1 MITTIE
7 VIYERGLLRPLQ
19 LLALTEGAKV
29 EVTLRAP
36 DTDKLAAMREAMND
50 PLFLTDLREVAED
63 FRFVDA
69 EAEARDESRAK
80 NL

>member
-1 MITTIE
+1 MTTTIE

-19 LLALTEGAKV
+19 PLALAEGAKV
-29 EVTLRAP
+29 EITLRTP

-50 PLFLTDLREVAED
+50 PLFLADLQEVAGD

-69 EAEARDESRAK
+69 EVDVR
-80 NL
+80 